1 MLDLLIIGQGLAGS
15 LLAWTAQKQGLSV
28 LVIDRFRK
36 NSSSR
41 VAGGVFN
48 PITGRRFV
56 KTWMADELFPFAEET
71 YREIELETNRLFY
84 HQKPI
89 YRTFSST
96 EQRMEFL
103 NKIDEDDPAPFTPFL
118 FEKGELSKG
127 VIQPFGGLVIP
138 GGGWLNTEKFLSS
151 MHDKFIS
158 GQHLFVSDFN
168 PDQVK
173 IKADHILWKG
183 FKTKKLILA
192 DGWYN
197 QPTTWFSHLPFVP
210 TKGEVL
216 TLDVPGLELD
226 GIVSKNGFILPLE
239 NGLFRVGAT
248 YNWNDLSFN
257 PTQAGREEL
266 IEKVKSL
273 VSIPF
278 DVVEHDAGV
287 RPTVQDRRPFIG
299 WHEELP
305 QIGIFNGFGTKGVS
319 LIPWFA
325 NHFVEHM
332 TNGKDLLAEVDVAR
346 VRDSR

>member
-15 LLAWTAQKQGLSV
+15 LLAWTAKKRGLSV

-56 KTWMADELFPFAEET
+56 KTWMADDLFPFAEET

-89 YRTFSST
+89 FRTFSSL

-103 NKIDEDDPAPFTPFL
+103 NKIEDEDPAPFTPYL
-118 FEKGELSKG
+118 FEKGELPQG
-127 VIQPFGGLVIP
+127 IIHPLGGLVIP
-138 GGGWLNTEKFLSS
+138 GGGWLNTEKFLRSI
-151 MHDKFIS
+151 HDKLIS
-158 GQHLFVSDFN
+158 DQQLFVSDFN
-168 PDQVK
+168 PEQVK
-173 IKADHILWKG
+173 INSDHILWMG
-183 FKTKKLILA
+183 FKSKKLILA
-192 DGWYN
+192 EGWYN

-248 YNWNDLSFN
+248 YNWDDLSFN
-257 PTQAGREEL
+257 PTPAGREEL

-273 VSIPF
+273 ISIPF
-278 DVVEHDAGV
+278 EVVEHDAGV

-305 QIGIFNGFGTKGVS
+305 QVGIFNGFGTKGVS

-325 NHFVEHM
+325 NHFIEHI
-332 TNGKDLLAEVDVAR
+332 TEGKKLLAEVDV
-346 VRDSR
+346 VRIRR

>member
-15 LLAWTAQKQGLSV
+15 LLAWTAQKHGLSV
-28 LVIDRFRK
+28 LVVDRFRK

-56 KTWMADELFPFAEET
+56 KTWMADDLFPFAEET
-71 YREIELETNRLFY
+71 YRQVELELNRKFY

-89 YRTFSST
+89 YRTFSSI

-103 NKIDEDDPAPFTPFL
+103 NKIEEDDPAPFTPFL
-118 FEKGELSKG
+118 FEKDELPKG
-127 VIQPFGGLVIP
+127 IIQPFGGLVIP
-138 GGGWLNTEKFLSS
+138 GGGWLNTEKFLGSI
-151 MHDKFIS
+151 HDKLIS
-158 GQHLFVSDFN
+158 ERKLFVSDFN
-168 PDQVK
+168 SDQVRFK
-173 IKADHILWKG
+173 SDFIQWKSFKA
-183 FKTKKLILA
+183 KKLILA

-197 QPTTWFSHLPFVP
+197 QLSPWFSHLPFVP

-216 TLDVPGLELD
+216 TLDIPGLELD

-248 YNWNDLSFN
+248 YNWDDLSFI
-257 PTQAGREEL
+257 PTPEGREEL
-266 IEKVKSL
+266 IGKVNSM

-278 DVVEHDAGV
+278 EVVEHDAGV

-299 WHEELP
+299 WHKELP
-305 QIGIFNGFGTKGVS
+305 QLGIFNGFGTKGVS

-325 NHFVEHM
+325 NHFIKHI
-332 TNGKDLLAEVDVAR
+332 TTGKKILEEVDVAR
-346 VRDSR
+346 VGR